1 MEGKD
6 GQGKVRL
13 RRTKS
18 VSVAQVDGESRKED
32 RLRSVQPDKP
42 VHKCRD
48 SLFSS
53 SSGYTNY
60 RGFLNLCIILLVLS
74 NARLVLEN
82 IIKYGILIDPVQWI
96 IFFIPSISLGIE
108 KLLAK
113 GLIGENFG
121 LFCITTLVSA
131 EILCPP
137 IVIYNTNCHAVAAS
151 IVMGYVSIVSLK
163 LVSYH
168 MVNYWCRTNNLDPPK
183 RRRSVS
189 SERDRHRDAPKVDND
204 IIKQTL

>member
-6 GQGKVRL
+6 GQGKIRL

-18 VSVAQVDGESRKED
+18 VSVAQVDGASRKED

-82 IIKYGILIDPVQWI
+82 IIKYGILIDPVQWFKLFLNPSQSPSI
-96 IFFIPSISLGIE
+96 LILTGLFFIPSISLGIE

-121 LFCITTLVSA
+121 LFCIITLVSA
-131 EILCPP
+131 KFCAHL
-137 IVIYNTNCHAVAAS
+137 
-151 IVMGYVSIVSLK
+151 L
-163 LVSYH
+163 
-168 MVNYWCRTNNLDPPK
+168 
-183 RRRSVS
+183 
-189 SERDRHRDAPKVDND
+189 
-204 IIKQTL
+204 